1 MWTFGEFILVRL
13 VNAWF
18 IALLATSPVYGES
31 STQQVSLKTIGTN
44 TYYVDGHIEGS
55 GDSSFLV
62 DTGSGYSTI
71 SESTL
76 VQLKQNGNA
85 IYVKKL
91 EGVLA
96 NGATMIVPVYR
107 ITSVVLAD
115 KCVVRDVEV
124 AVFPA
129 GTRQILGLSALSKL
143 MPFTFDLNPPSLT
156 LSNCTGIQAGVDP
169 AHEKTEIPSTG
180 LVAVDSPV

>member
-1 MWTFGEFILVRL
+1 MLARL
-13 VNAWF
+13 VKAW
-18 IALLATSPVYGES
+18 LLLLVISQAYADS

-76 VQLKQNGNA
+76 VKLKQKGHA
-85 IYVKKL
+85 KYVKKL

-143 MPFTFDLNPPSLT
+143 MPFTFDLNPPRLT
-156 LSNCTGIQAGVDP
+156 LSNCTSNSMGADMVRKKANITNTDMA
-169 AHEKTEIPSTG
+169 A
-180 LVAVDSPV
+180 ADSPV

>member
-1 MWTFGEFILVRL
+1 MARL
-13 VNAWF
+13 VKAW
-18 IALLATSPVYGES
+18 LLLLLVNSQAFADSN
-31 STQQVSLKTIGTN
+31 TQQVSLKTIGTN
-44 TYYVDGHIEGS
+44 TYYVDGRIEGS

-76 VQLKQNGNA
+76 VQLKQKGHA
-85 IYVKKL
+85 IYIKKL

-143 MPFTFDLNPPSLT
+143 MPFTFNLNPPSLT
-156 LSNCTGIQAGVDP
+156 LSNCTDNPIGADVVRKKAKISNANL
-169 AHEKTEIPSTG
+169 AS
-180 LVAVDSPV
+180 ADSPV

>member
-1 MWTFGEFILVRL
+1 LLRL
-13 VNAWF
+13 VSPWF
-18 IALLATSPVYGES
+18 LVLLATSPVYADS

-85 IYVKKL
+85 VYVKKL

-156 LSNCTGIQAGVDP
+156 LSNCTGIPMGVDTARKKP
-169 AHEKTEIPSTG
+169 DIPNTG
-180 LVAVDSPV
+180 LAAVDSPA

>member
-1 MWTFGEFILVRL
+1 MVWLIVLLVSSSAFGD
-13 VNAWF
+13 N
-18 IALLATSPVYGES
+18 T
-31 STQQVSLKTIGTN
+31 TQQVSLKTIGTN

-71 SESTL
+71 SKSTL
-76 VQLKQNGNA
+76 AQLKKNGHA
-85 IYVKKL
+85 IYVKRL

-107 ITSVVLAD
+107 ITRVVLAE
-115 KCVVRDVEV
+115 KCVIRDVEV
-124 AVFPA
+124 AVFPE

-143 MPFTFDLNPPSLT
+143 MPVTFALNPPSLT
-156 LSNCTGIQAGVDP
+156 LSNCIGYSVSANPI
-169 AHEKTEIPSTG
+169 HNH
-180 LVAVDSPV
+180 VDSPTTQLATVESPAS